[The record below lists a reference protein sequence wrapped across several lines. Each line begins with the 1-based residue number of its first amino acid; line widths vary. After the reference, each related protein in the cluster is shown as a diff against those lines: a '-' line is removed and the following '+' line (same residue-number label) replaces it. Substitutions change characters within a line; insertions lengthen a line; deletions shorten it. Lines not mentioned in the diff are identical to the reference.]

1 MTKLAQTTGNKTFL
15 LNDCGNLITIKQ
27 PSISELKILY
37 LTIMHNKKLVSTI
50 FGGSEPHK

>member
-1 MTKLAQTTGNKTFL
+1 MTKLAQTTGNKNFL
-15 LNDCGNLITIKQ
+15 LNDRGNLITIKQ